1 MLSRLVRYYIVVV
14 CLIFSAIFLADY
26 AFQRVL
32 FEQNNQQISLNL
44 FIDLVKVHC
53 QKTSCNKDSTLPID
67 SLKLLEL
74 KSLSLPQKQYRD
86 IHLNKTIQVEYNQ
99 AHYFY
104 HKLSPTTVLEIGPI
118 ERDNK
123 TDNYIY
129 SITFY
134 TLLGLAFL
142 LILWPLYKDI
152 WQIKEATEKFTHS
165 KDLASLTL
173 PDSKYFKP
181 VSDTINWM
189 IKKIA
194 RLLALQNELSGTLS
208 HELRTNLSRLKF
220 TLAGISDKNIIE
232 STKLLKQD
240 VAEIQSLVDQY
251 LNFSKQEHETPKL
264 KLTQATLA
272 KTVTS
277 YLEQL
282 GVYSTIRYEF
292 EIKSDPIVEVDLSF
306 LTRAIKNLL
315 ENAFKYTHDQVKV
328 TLRNKSH
335 FLELIIEDNG
345 IGVQSSEIEDL
356 FLPYTRNHHNKLG
369 YGLGLAITKKIVNWH
384 NGEICVSRS
393 ECLGGAKFVM
403 RIPIRS
409 CHITKER
416 L

>member
-1 MLSRLVRYYIVVV
+1 MLSRLVRYYIVVI
-14 CLIFSAIFLADY
+14 CFLFSAIFLADY
-26 AFQRVL
+26 AFQRAL
-32 FEQNNQQISLNL
+32 PEQENQQISLNFL
-44 FIDLVKVHC
+44 IDFVKLHC
-53 QKTSCNKDSTLPID
+53 QKTSCNTNSTLLID
-67 SLKLLEL
+67 SLKLLDL
-74 KSLSLPQKQYRD
+74 NSLSLPQKQYRD

-99 AHYFY
+99 AHYYY
-104 HKLSPTTVLEIGPI
+104 HKVSPTTVLEIGPI

-129 SITFY
+129 SIAFY

-181 VSDTINWM
+181 VSDTMNWM

-220 TLAGISDKNIIE
+220 TLAGISEKNIVE
-232 STKLLKQD
+232 STELLKQD

-251 LNFSKQEHETPKL
+251 LNFAKQEHEAPKL
-264 KLTQATLA
+264 KLTQVTLA
-272 KTVTS
+272 KSVTS

-282 GVYSTIRYEF
+282 GIYSTIRYGF
-292 EIKSDPIVEVDLSF
+292 ELKSDPIVEVDLAF

-315 ENAFKYTHDQVKV
+315 ENAFKYTQDQVKV
-328 TLRNKSH
+328 TLTDKNKY
-335 FLELIIEDNG
+335 LELIIEDNG
-345 IGVQSSEIEDL
+345 AGVQSSEIEDL
-356 FLPYTRNHHNKLG
+356 FLPYTRNHHDKLG

-393 ECLGGAKFVM
+393 KCLGGAKFVM
-403 RIPIRS
+403 RIPIM
-409 CHITKER
+409 
-416 L
+416 